1 MYGVSH
7 PLVAYCSEW
16 RVDGERL
23 GCKERT
29 HHVLLTPSDVFTPL
43 RMFVDALHHH
53 RDALHHLVGHHDS
66 PQRLDHFCFAHSVT
80 LHVYSTPRT
89 LSLAVRVV
97 FLFFSFP
104 IWRTT
109 SAPRRRE
116 ELRGSRAL
124 SLFLYVAICT

>member
-66 PQRLDHFCFAHSVT
+66 PQRLDHFCFAHS
-80 LHVYSTPRT
+80 
-89 LSLAVRVV
+89 LSLYV
-97 FLFFSFP
+97 FL
-104 IWRTT
+104 
-109 SAPRRRE
+109 
-116 ELRGSRAL
+116 AL
-124 SLFLYVAICT
+124 SLPGRTASFSLTPLLCFFSVCM